1 MGIPAS
7 YNFENLFSSGSSPST
22 VHTKNTALAG
32 YFRKYLYQKATSV
45 FAWDMPSEW
54 PKNYFFA
61 GLYMRG
67 YISVIKTD
75 RFGVIPQWCTLRG
88 MDVFY
93 QPTNAVIANH
103 LLSGITSPRIGKECC
118 LIKLT
123 PDYGGIWDIISYYAD
138 LMALASEAVTCDLV
152 NSKFAFAFATASK
165 SGAETFKK
173 MLDSVIEGN
182 PAVVYDK
189 SLLDE
194 NGNQMWQTF
203 VQNLKENYIATDVL
217 SDLRKIEAMF
227 DTDIGIPNA
236 NTDKRE
242 RVITD
247 EVNANNVETASKCE
261 LWLEEI
267 NKGCKSVKNMFGVEI
282 SAKWRVDPVKNGGV
296 YGGAG
301 SNAFNS
307 GAV

>member
-1 MGIPAS
+1 MEIPVT
-7 YNFENLFSSGSSPST
+7 YNAENLFNSNFSPST
-22 VHTKNTALAG
+22 IHTKNTALAAF
-32 YFRKYLYQKATSV
+32 FRRYLYQKAISV
-45 FAWDMPSEW
+45 FAWRIPEEW
-54 PKNYFFA
+54 PKNYFLA

-67 YISVIKTD
+67 YLAIVKTD
-75 RFGVIPQWCTLRG
+75 KFGVIPQWCTLYG
-88 MDVFY
+88 HDVFY
-93 QPTNAVIANH
+93 QPTNAIIANP
-103 LLSGITSPRIGKECC
+103 LINGNTKPRIGRECTV
-118 LIKLT
+118 IKLT

-138 LMALASEAVTCDLV
+138 LMALASETLTCDLV

-165 SGAETFKK
+165 SGAESFKK
-173 MLDSVIEGN
+173 MLDQILAGN
-182 PAVVYDK
+182 PAAVYDK

-194 NGNQMWQTF
+194 NGNQMWTSF
-203 VQNLKENYIATDVL
+203 VQDLKSNYIASSVI

-236 NTDKRE
+236 NTDKKE

-267 NKGCKSVKNMFGVEI
+267 TKGCKETEKMFGVKI

-296 YGGAG
+296 FDGIR
-301 SNAFNS
+301 SDNLNS
-307 GAV
+307 RAI